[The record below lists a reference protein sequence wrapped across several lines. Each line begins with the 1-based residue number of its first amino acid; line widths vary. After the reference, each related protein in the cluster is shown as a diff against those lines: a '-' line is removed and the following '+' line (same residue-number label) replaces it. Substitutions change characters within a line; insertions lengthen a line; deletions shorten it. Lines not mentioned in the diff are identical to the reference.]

1 MLCEIICDHFK
12 QPRIQFYRQRFE
24 YRFPYCDCP
33 YSELCKHEV
42 AVAITLRMLFKQP
55 QFKLYG
61 FGSLGLLAAGL
72 SRRQNHHLNCKLL
85 IFCIA
90 NSNTMGYNR
99 ARKVV

>member
-55 QFKLYG
+55 QFKNAG
-61 FGSLGLLAAGL
+61 DFIVGSSGSWPLAQTESPFEL
-72 SRRQNHHLNCKLL
+72 
-85 IFCIA
+85 
-90 NSNTMGYNR
+90 
-99 ARKVV
+99 